1 MTREEHTMASWARNW
16 AAYALLC
23 WATALDAWAE
33 RLVGIADRLIPWP
46 TVLDQL
52 DHADRYS
59 QARDLIDS
67 ADHTPTETAA

>member
-1 MTREEHTMASWARNW
+1 MTPPSSWVRNW
-16 AAYALLC
+16 AAYVLLC

-33 RLVGIADRLIPWP
+33 RLVRRADRLIPWP
-46 TVLDQL
+46 TVVDRL

-67 ADHTPTETAA
+67 ADRSCERAE